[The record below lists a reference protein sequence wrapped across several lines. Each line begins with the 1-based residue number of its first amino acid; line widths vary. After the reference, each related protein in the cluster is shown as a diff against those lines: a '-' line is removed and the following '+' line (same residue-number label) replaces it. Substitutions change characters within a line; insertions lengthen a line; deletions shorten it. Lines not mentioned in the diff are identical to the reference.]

1 VRILIFFAPT
11 RSHFGSVI
19 DELKAAMPMKRP
31 AQASPLSTPKVVKA
45 PKTAQP
51 WDSIVKV
58 LRDRSSVDID
68 VLDMIQT
75 SFPHTLGVPKNQR
88 HCFQEKVL
96 AIVEKELSGIE
107 ERLFKSLQEC
117 DGKVAATDV
126 ERARLVDAIQQQQS
140 VYAART
146 AENDKHKLLLKTLEE
161 TTAANAAEL
170 EKKRLDV
177 VMGDDAQLNATSRQA
192 KLREHLETFAV
203 LKDAEPEPSKIAA
216 FVDLLNGFNLDVSL
230 LTSAKIALAKSSGAR
245 GTFDGVTL
253 EHLDMELHRAIQ
265 THGDLAA
272 GHGKE
277 ARIAA
282 VEAAMKGL
290 ADAED
295 KRDDC
300 IIAES
305 TSRSAVEAA
314 HETLAATQAALA
326 KLERDASDTTLFREV
341 SSSQLE
347 LFRGGPLS
355 LFRRLRH
362 SDPEVPV
369 SDVPV
374 SEVSGAAP
382 LTAA

>member
-1 VRILIFFAPT
+1 M
-11 RSHFGSVI
+11 G
-19 DELKAAMPMKRP
+19 
-31 AQASPLSTPKVVKA
+31 
-45 PKTAQP
+45 
-51 WDSIVKV
+51 
-58 LRDRSSVDID
+58 
-68 VLDMIQT
+68 
-75 SFPHTLGVPKNQR
+75 
-88 HCFQEKVL
+88 

-272 GHGKE
+272 DHGKE

-295 KRDDC
+295 KREDC

-305 TSRSAVEAA
+305 TSRSAAE
-314 HETLAATQAALA
+314 AALA